1 MRRSATRTFRGFA
14 ANLARVASGAPAAF
28 AALIALGALAVA
40 CAASDP
46 SPTPDAKVLRI
57 RYWQAPTHANPYLS
71 ASDKD
76 EDAGAVTL
84 EPLAN
89 YGPDGGLIPRL
100 AVEIPTAENGGVSP
114 DGRAVTWTLREGLR
128 WSDGSPMTAAD
139 VAFTWRYCANEAT
152 GCARAG
158 AFDGVDSVQA
168 VDERTVRIA
177 FERPTSY
184 PYAAFVGAGTPIIS
198 EAQFAP
204 CVGAPAGDCAEQNA
218 APLGTGPYRVA
229 EFVPDDRANYERNPH
244 YRGAAPYFD
253 RVEIQGGGSAE
264 EAAQAVLERGDADFA
279 WNLQVNPDDLRAMEA
294 DGQGEVTAAFGSLIE
309 RIFVNQTNPDPALG
323 DDRSEH
329 LEGANPHPFLT
340 FTPIPQAMSMAI
352 DRAALAALYGFAG
365 RPACNVVA
373 APAKYAS
380 AANDGCLAQDIPGA
394 NRLLDA
400 HAATD
405 SDGDG
410 VREYN
415 GVPLRVTFQT
425 SVNAIRQETQERIR
439 GWWRAIGVETELV
452 QRDASVFF
460 GGDPAVVGGDSY
472 RRFFAD
478 VQMFTDGP
486 DADPLQFLAEN
497 LCARAQ
503 RRENNWAG
511 GNVSRFCSPA
521 YDALYARLAGAPVG
535 SEREALVKR
544 LNDLIV
550 QSYTQIP
557 LVNRGFV
564 SARLNTLQGIRPN
577 GWDSALWDIADW
589 RR

>member
-1 MRRSATRTFRGFA
+1 MRRPTVRALSRIA
-14 ANLARVASGAPAAF
+14 ANLALVAGG
-28 AALIALGALAVA
+28 LVALGALAAA
-40 CAASDP
+40 CGGGGSDAAQ
-46 SPTPDAKVLRI
+46 DAEVLRI
-57 RYWQAPTHANPYLS
+57 RYWQAPTHANPYLT

-89 YGPDGGLIPRL
+89 YGPDGGLVPRL
-100 AVEIPTAENGGVSP
+100 AVEIPTTENGGVSP
-114 DGRAVTWTLREGLR
+114 DFRSVTWTLREGLR

-139 VAFTWRYCANEAT
+139 AAFTWRYCVNEAT
-152 GCARAG
+152 GCAKSG

-168 VDERTVRIA
+168 VDERTIRIV
-177 FERPTSY
+177 FEHPTPY

-198 EAQFAP
+198 EAQFSP
-204 CVGAPAGDCAEQNA
+204 CVGAPAESCAERNA

-229 EFVPDDRANYERNPH
+229 DFTPDERASYERNPH
-244 YRGAAPYFD
+244 YRGSAPYFD

-279 WNLQVNPDDLRAMEA
+279 WNLQVDPDDLRAMEA
-294 DGQGEVTAAFGSLIE
+294 AGRGEVSAAFGSLVE
-309 RIFVNQTNPDPALG
+309 RLYVNQTNPDPTLG
-323 DDRSEH
+323 EDRSEY
-329 LEGANPHPFLT
+329 LGGANPHPFLT

-352 DRAALAALYGFAG
+352 DRAALADLYGFAG
-365 RPACNVVA
+365 RPTCNIVV

-380 AANDGCLAQDIPGA
+380 SANDGCLAQDIAGA

-400 HAATD
+400 NGATD

-415 GVPLRVTFQT
+415 GVPLRVTLQT

-439 GWWRAIGVETELV
+439 DWWRAIGVETELA

-478 VQMFTDGP
+478 VQMFTEGP
-486 DADPLQFLAEN
+486 DADPLQFLAGG
-497 LCARAQ
+497 LCAHTPT
-503 RRENNWAG
+503 RENNWAG
-511 GNVSRFCSPA
+511 GNVSRYCSPA
-521 YDALYARLAGAPVG
+521 YDALYARLAEAPVG
-535 SEREALVKR
+535 PEREALVKR

-550 QSYTQIP
+550 QSYTRIP

-564 SARLNTLQGIRPN
+564 SARLDTLQGVRPN
-577 GWDSALWDIADW
+577 GWDSALWDIAEW
-589 RR
+589 RRRGAP